1 MQKEVNRLSE
11 LGQLLRKARLEKG
24 ISLEDM
30 QETTKIRKRYLEA
43 IEDGNYKLLP
53 GNFYVRAFIKS
64 YSECVG
70 LDPNEVLQMFRN
82 VIPAPQVETQVEPNH
97 RKRTG
102 IKTNDRWS
110 KRVTTLVFISFLCF
124 IIILMYYFI
133 DKNNKITDNS
143 KNTEEISQRLTNKA
157 VDTIDPNASPK
168 ATIEPNTPTP
178 KPTIVNNL
186 AVVKLESS
194 NKGVD
199 YYKIANVTK
208 LELQISVSDDCWF
221 EIDEVSG
228 INSKKMLEQGT
239 MKVGTGI
246 RTWSL
251 DHNVYLRLGKANAAQ
266 VKVNGTLI
274 PVGDLPNAKNFQFE
288 LV

>member
-1 MQKEVNRLSE
+1 VNRLSE

-64 YSECVG
+64 YSESVG
-70 LDPNEVLQMFRN
+70 LDPNEVLRLYRN
-82 VIPAPQVETQVEPNH
+82 VIPASEVETQVEPNH

-133 DKNNKITDNS
+133 NKNNKITDNT
-143 KNTEEISQRLTNKA
+143 KNTEEIGKRLTNKA

-168 ATIEPNTPTP
+168 ATIKPNTPTP
-178 KPTIVNNL
+178 QSTVVKNL

-194 NKGVD
+194 TKGVD

-208 LELQISVSDDCWF
+208 LELQISVTENCWI
-221 EIDEVSG
+221 EIDDVSG

-239 MKVGTGI
+239 LTVSTGI

-251 DHNVYLRLGKANAAQ
+251 EHNVYLRLGKANAAV
-266 VKVNGTLI
+266 VKVNGILI
-274 PVGDLPNAKNFQFE
+274 PVGDLPNVKNFQFE

>member
-1 MQKEVNRLSE
+1 VNRLSE

-30 QETTKIRKRYLEA
+30 QETTKIRKKYLEA

-64 YSECVG
+64 YSESVG
-70 LDPNEVLQMFRN
+70 LDPNEVLRLYRN
-82 VIPAPQVETQVEPNH
+82 VIPASQVETQVEPNH

-102 IKTNDRWS
+102 IKTHDRWS

-133 DKNNKITDNS
+133 DKNNKITN
-143 KNTEEISQRLTNKA
+143 NTNNTDEIAKRLTNKA
-157 VDTIDPNASPK
+157 VDTIDPNATPK
-168 ATIEPNTPTP
+168 ATIVPNTPTP
-178 KPTIVNNL
+178 QPTILNNL

-194 NKGVD
+194 IKGVD

-208 LELQISVSDDCWF
+208 LELQISVTDDCWF

-239 MKVGTGI
+239 MKVSNGI

-251 DHNVYLRLGKANAAQ
+251 DHKVYLRLGKANAAE
-266 VKVNGTLI
+266 VKVNGVII
-274 PVGDLPNAKNFQFE
+274 PVGDLPNVKNFQFE

>member
-1 MQKEVNRLSE
+1 VNRLSE

-64 YSECVG
+64 YSESVG
-70 LDPNEVLQMFRN
+70 LDPNEVLRMYRN
-82 VIPAPQVETQVEPNH
+82 VIPASQVETQVEPNH

-102 IKTNDRWS
+102 IKTNDLWS
-110 KRVTTLVFISFLCF
+110 KRVTTLVFISFFCF

-133 DKNNKITDNS
+133 DKNNKITDNTN
-143 KNTEEISQRLTNKA
+143 NTKEIGNRLTNKA
-157 VDTIDPNASPK
+157 VDTIDPNATPK

-178 KPTIVNNL
+178 QATVANNV

-194 NKGVD
+194 IKGVD

-208 LELQISVSDDCWF
+208 LELQISVTDDCWI

-239 MKVGTGI
+239 LKVSTGT
-246 RTWSL
+246 RTWSIAN
-251 DHNVYLRLGKANAAQ
+251 NVYLILGKANAAE
-266 VKVNGTLI
+266 VKVNGVLI
-274 PVGDLPNAKNFQFE
+274 PVGDLPNVKKFQFG